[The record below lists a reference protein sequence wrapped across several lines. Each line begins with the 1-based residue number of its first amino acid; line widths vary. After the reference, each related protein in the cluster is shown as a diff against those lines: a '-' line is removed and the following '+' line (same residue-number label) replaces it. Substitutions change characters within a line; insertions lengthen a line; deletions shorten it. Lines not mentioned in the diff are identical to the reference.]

1 MADYLFDT
9 PWWLPL
15 SILAVGLYVFIT
27 GNRRQERNVMLAGG
41 GIALL
46 AVAIMG
52 ISYLVETNREMAV
65 NRTEGM
71 VDAVNAR
78 DWTRFKSL
86 IDRETVVANWKGADE
101 ITAAARDAA
110 ERFQIGKI
118 RISGTTIEEHQTAIA
133 VSIRV
138 FTDVN
143 GRTVPSDWL
152 FDYQNRGTGW
162 KLYSV
167 TLGQAPGRGDDR
179 VREFLNGR

>member
-1 MADYLFDT
+1 MAEYLYDT

-15 SILAVGLYVFIT
+15 SILAIGLYVFIT

-52 ISYLVETNREMAV
+52 ISYLVETNKEMAE
-65 NRTEGM
+65 NRTEAI
-71 VDAVNAR
+71 VDAVNDR
-78 DWTRFKSL
+78 DWARFRSL
-86 IDRETVVANWKGADE
+86 LDRETIFANWKGADE
-101 ITAAARDAA
+101 ITDAAKEAA
-110 ERFQIGKI
+110 ERFRIGKI
-118 RISGTTIEEHQTAIA
+118 RISGTRIEDHQTAIT

-138 FTDVN
+138 FTSAG

-152 FDYQNRGTGW
+152 FDYQNRGNGW

-167 TLGQAPGRGDDR
+167 ALGQAPGRGDDR
-179 VREFLNGR
+179 IRDFMNSR